1 MSSNELKTYYHRIQ
15 VTSTTDSSSTTTG
28 ALIVDG
34 GLGVAKSLN
43 VGGSINVQ
51 NGIQI
56 TTTTPSTSSSTGAF
70 VLSGGLGIGSTTDAS
85 SYTSGGALTIAGGAA
100 IAKRLFV
107 QDNMLTRGKLI
118 VSCPPLSSTGGSL
131 TLSLAG
137 ASAVTSSS
145 DPSTFS
151 ISVNSSN
158 QVDLTSIDSNSTQV
172 TQMRID
178 TTTNATSVRSKQS
191 STMIQI
197 NPNREDSPTEKTY
210 VSNTDVVSSPTSITG
225 LQFTTSRMFIC
236 TIGVLIDATTP
247 LCCFYDLR
255 GVRKG
260 NATWELFVTEYQGD
274 SVPVVFSITSGGQV
288 QYTKTTTSGHVSTT
302 FAWNT
307 KAVFDV

>member
-1 MSSNELKTYYHRIQ
+1 MSSERKNYYHRLQ
-15 VTSTTDSSSTTTG
+15 VTATTDSSSTTTG

-34 GLGVAKSLN
+34 GLAVAKNLS

-51 NGIQI
+51 NAIQI
-56 TTTTPSTSSSTGAF
+56 STTSASTSASTGAF
-70 VLSGGLGIGSTTDAS
+70 ILSGGLGINHTTDAT
-85 SYTSGGALTIAGGAA
+85 SYTSGGALTIAGGTA

-107 QDNMLTRGKLI
+107 QDNVLTRGQLI
-118 VSCPPLSSTGGSL
+118 ASCQPLSSSGGSL

-137 ASAVTSSS
+137 ASAVTSSA

-151 ISVNSSN
+151 VAVNSSN

-178 TTTNATSVRSKQS
+178 TATNGTLIKSKQS
-191 STMIQI
+191 STLVQV
-197 NPNREDSPTEKTY
+197 NPNREDSPTEKTF

-225 LQFTTSRMFIC
+225 LQFTTSRGFIATLC
-236 TIGVLIDATTP
+236 VLVDATTP
-247 LCCFYDLR
+247 LCCLYDLR
-255 GVRKG
+255 GIRKG
-260 NATWELFVTEYQGD
+260 NASWELSVDEYQGD
-274 SVPVVFSITSGGQV
+274 SVPIAFSITSGGQV

-302 FAWNT
+302 IAWTT